1 MISNYKRKKSH
12 YLQKIEL
19 LTMEVSDRFAISP
32 INNNCAT
39 TINDHLKRVVL
50 YATFCCLT
58 VFFFCNISFHTP
70 DKMSGY
76 LSKSLELSA
85 ASSTSQPSEK
95 ISSSSVADAG
105 LQKKSTKKT
114 DRFNNH
120 IKIASEQYQ
129 VDPYLIKAIIMT
141 ESSYN
146 PRAVSYRGA
155 KGLMQLMPATAKELG
170 VEDCFNPEH
179 NINGGVKYFSKL
191 LIRFRGNIDFA
202 LAAYNA
208 GSTNVRR
215 YRGVPPFKATKLY
228 IKKVN
233 EYYQLF
239 KNEDSSRIN
248 RV

>member
-1 MISNYKRKKSH
+1 MIYYQKRKHNH
-12 YLQKIEL
+12 YLQTIEFFA
-19 LTMEVSDRFAISP
+19 MSVSDRFAISH
-32 INNNCAT
+32 
-39 TINDHLKRVVL
+39 INDNSAITRNDHVKKMILL
-50 YATFCCLT
+50 ITFCCLSG
-58 VFFFCNISFHTP
+58 FLYFNISFHTP
-70 DKMSGY
+70 DKMDDY
-76 LSKSLELSA
+76 LSKTLQLHSA
-85 ASSTSQPSEK
+85 ISETQPSEK
-95 ISSSSVADAG
+95 NLSPPVSDAS
-105 LQKKSTKKT
+105 LQSRSNKKT
-114 DRFNNH
+114 DRFNTQ
-120 IKIASEQYQ
+120 IKTASKQYQ

-191 LIRFRGNIDFA
+191 LTRFRGNVDLA

-215 YRGVPPFKATKLY
+215 YRGVPPFKATRLY

-233 EYYQLF
+233 EYYKLF
-239 KNEDSSRIN
+239 KEEDAPRIN